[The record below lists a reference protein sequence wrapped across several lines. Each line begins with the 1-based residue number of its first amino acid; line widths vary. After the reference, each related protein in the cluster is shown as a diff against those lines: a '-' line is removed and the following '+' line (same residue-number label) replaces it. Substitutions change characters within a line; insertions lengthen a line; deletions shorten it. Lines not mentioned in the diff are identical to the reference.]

1 MSPLLILFHK
11 LGSRIPFQVL
21 ILQRQSWVAD
31 NPADV
36 LLLLSMDHWV
46 AAALGCESVWFP
58 SNGSVLAFQIKL

>member
-1 MSPLLILFHK
+1 MSPLLIVFHK

-21 ILQRQSWVAD
+21 ILHRPSWVAD

-36 LLLLSMDHWV
+36 LSLLSVDHWV

-58 SNGSVLAFQIKL
+58 SNGSVLAFQIEL